1 MINRQHAH
9 RTQTMQ
15 MEDIDRQ
22 WTHETTGA
30 AGRQETYEQTRAG
43 RQENLMKHQE
53 QADIT
58 NRKKP
63 TACMQEI

>member
-1 MINRQHAH
+1 
-9 RTQTMQ
+9 

-22 WTHETTGA
+22 WAHETTGA
-30 AGRQETYEQTRAG
+30 AGRQETHEHTRAG

-53 QADIT
+53 QADMT

-63 TACMQEI
+63 TTCMQEI